1 MSMER
6 TLILIGEMGGAGA
19 VVFGVFFYLFKSTFK
34 QMIEP
39 LGKSIDGLTF
49 NVGLQTDLLK
59 EHKNK
64 LDTLENRVNGHD
76 IPESKLLNTTTR
88 EEK

>member
-1 MSMER
+1 MER
-6 TLILIGEMGGAGA
+6 IAILIGEIGGAGA
-19 VVFGVFFYLFKSTFK
+19 VVFGAFFYLFKSTFK

-39 LGKSIDGLTF
+39 LSKSIDGLTF

-64 LDTLENRVNGHD
+64 LDTLESRVNGHD
-76 IPESKLLNTTTR
+76 IRIEVIEHDHER

>member
-1 MSMER
+1 MER
-6 TLILIGEMGGAGA
+6 IAILISEIGGAGA
-19 VVFGVFFYLFKSTFK
+19 VVFGASFYLFKSTFK

-39 LGKSIDGLTF
+39 LSKSIDGLTF

-76 IPESKLLNTTTR
+76 IRIEVIEHDR
-88 EEK
+88 VRGEK

>member
-1 MSMER
+1 MER
-6 TLILIGEMGGAGA
+6 IAILIGEIGGAGG
-19 VVFGVFFYLFKSTFK
+19 VVFGAFFFLFKSTFK

-39 LGKSIDGLTF
+39 LSKSIDKLTF

-64 LDTLENRVNGHD
+64 LDTLESRVNGHD
-76 IPESKLLNTTTR
+76 IRIEVIEHDHER
-88 EEK
+88 GEK

>member
-1 MSMER
+1 
-6 TLILIGEMGGAGA
+6 
-19 VVFGVFFYLFKSTFK
+19 
-34 QMIEP
+34 MIEP
-39 LGKSIDGLTF
+39 LSKSIDGLTF

-76 IPESKLLNTTTR
+76 IRIEVIEHDHER
-88 EEK
+88 GEK

>member
-1 MSMER
+1 MER
-6 TLILIGEMGGAGA
+6 IAILIGEIGGAGG

-39 LGKSIDGLTF
+39 LSKSIDGLTF

-76 IPESKLLNTTTR
+76 IRIEVIEHDHER
-88 EEK
+88 GEK

>member
-1 MSMER
+1 MER
-6 TLILIGEMGGAGA
+6 IVILIGEIGGAGA
-19 VVFGVFFYLFKSTFK
+19 VVLGAFFYLFKSTFK

-39 LGKSIDGLTF
+39 LSKSIDGLTF

-76 IPESKLLNTTTR
+76 IRIEVIEHDHER
-88 EEK
+88 GEKQ

>member
-1 MSMER
+1 MER
-6 TLILIGEMGGAGA
+6 IAILIGEIGGAGG
-19 VVFGVFFYLFKSTFK
+19 VVFGAFLYLFKSTFK

-39 LGKSIDGLTF
+39 LSKSIDGLTF

-76 IPESKLLNTTTR
+76 IRIEVIEHDR
-88 EEK
+88 ERG